1 MILNK
6 WKIIEITQ
14 STLSDKMKYKLRINN
29 IQIFDK
35 MVKYLKFLKY
45 EYIID
50 QKSQKVFEN
59 ILIQQK

>member
-59 ILIQQK
+59 ILTQQK